1 MDFAF
6 PVESPPLQ
14 TWSLELLDLKGYLD
28 LSWALGFSLDGVG
41 GGISIPLFS
50 LLNSIFFVSFLGSNF
65 LLNFSKSGMWHNTLF
80 QGSLHFFP
88 IGEAMLLIHRFN

>member
-28 LSWALGFSLDGVG
+28 LSWPLGFSLDGVG
-41 GGISIPLFS
+41 GG
-50 LLNSIFFVSFLGSNF
+50 V
-65 LLNFSKSGMWHNTLF
+65 
-80 QGSLHFFP
+80 
-88 IGEAMLLIHRFN
+88 